1 MVAAAVGL
9 TMNVNG
15 VTVKFCSK
23 VCDQEFNTNPRVLN
37 LLPAAFCL
45 TNNNGKL
52 TALPPAGHKML
63 QRVND
68 YFDEDEHEL
77 AATHTIRICV
87 GDGSVDFPKDK
98 LYIIYK
104 ATTVLS
110 QTLVAFFISDEF
122 SVIPL
127 TASPKVCDAEVV
139 LWFSKRIQPHVCS
152 VLDAV
157 VSQAGFASFQ
167 EWGTA
172 AIQGKESYFATIPF
186 YEQY

>member
-1 MVAAAVGL
+1 MDAAAVGL
-9 TMNVNG
+9 ATNVNG
-15 VTVKFCSK
+15 ITVKFCSK
-23 VCDQEFNTNPRVLN
+23 DCKQEFNANPKVLN
-37 LLPAAFCL
+37 LLPATFRLA
-45 TNNNGKL
+45 NNDGKL

-77 AATHTIRICV
+77 AATHTTRICV

-98 LYIIYK
+98 VYIIYK
-104 ATTVLS
+104 ITTALS
-110 QTLVAFFISDEF
+110 QTLVAFFISNEF
-122 SVIPL
+122 SVSPLNIP
-127 TASPKVCDAEVV
+127 PEVCDAEVV
-139 LWFSKRIQPHVCS
+139 VWFSKRIQPHVCS

-167 EWGTA
+167 EWCSA
-172 AIQGKESYFATIPF
+172 AIEGKESYFASLPF